1 MPVAATIKN
10 VAAPHCSDEPGPILQ
25 KMERGGGDVGKA

>member
-10 VAAPHCSDEPGPILQ
+10 VAAPHCSDEPGPNSQ
-25 KMERGGGDVGKA
+25 KAAAT

>member
-10 VAAPHCSDEPGPILQ
+10 VASPHCSDEPGPILQ
-25 KMERGGGDVGKA
+25 KKERGGGGVGKA

>member
-10 VAAPHCSDEPGPILQ
+10 VASPHCSDETGSNLQ
-25 KMERGGGDVGKA
+25 KMERGGSDVGKA